1 MGGGG
6 GAGGFRLSNSV
17 GCLAAPVMSPLANP
31 TGVTVAVQS
40 YPIVVGAG
48 GARAPG
54 ISQKGANGD
63 VSSGFSI
70 TSAGGGGG
78 AAGGGLLKQEPQEVQ
93 VVEVH
98 KVNQQVQVIHHQY
111 LRLKEIT
118 EEQVH
123 QEILTQVQEE
133 EVQEQ

>member
-1 MGGGG
+1 
-6 GAGGFRLSNSV
+6 
-17 GCLAAPVMSPLANP
+17 MSPLANP

-63 VSSGFSI
+63 ASSGFSI

-78 AAGGGLLKQEPQEVQ
+78 ANRRNSKQEPQEVQ

-98 KVNQQVQVIHHQY
+98 KVNQQGQVIHHQ
-111 LRLKEIT
+111 
-118 EEQVH
+118 
-123 QEILTQVQEE
+123 
-133 EVQEQ
+133 

>member
-1 MGGGG
+1 MGGAG

-63 VSSGFSI
+63 ASSVFFNYFSRRRRWCGPVRN
-70 TSAGGGGG
+70 S
-78 AAGGGLLKQEPQEVQ
+78 
-93 VVEVH
+93 
-98 KVNQQVQVIHHQY
+98 
-111 LRLKEIT
+111 
-118 EEQVH
+118 
-123 QEILTQVQEE
+123 
-133 EVQEQ
+133 